1 MMPVP
6 GELKKEKKSM
16 KQKMLSEVL
25 KERFGTKVYKL
36 SLTSGCTCP
45 NRDGHIWMS
54 AEGDGIVLLTGGCT
68 FCSEGGSGEFAA
80 PLLPL
85 EDQIRLARQRVDA
98 KIPARIPMS
107 ERKYI
112 AYFQSF
118 SNTFAPLSRLQEAYA
133 EALAHPA
140 VSGLVI
146 GTRPDCVDAE
156 KLDYIAS
163 LGCARMEYGIE
174 SCRDE
179 TLLRVHRG
187 HDFACAERAVRETA
201 ARGIPVCGH
210 FILGL
215 PGETRETLLE
225 DVSRINALPLDSIK
239 FHQLQILK
247 GTPMA
252 EEFAARTDGFVRW
265 TLGAYIDFLVD
276 LLERLRPDIAVGR
289 LAASVPPRF
298 LAVPGWGV
306 RASDLHQ
313 LLERRL
319 LERDTWQG
327 KDYGSGHQ
335 SGRV

>member
-1 MMPVP
+1 
-6 GELKKEKKSM
+6 
-16 KQKMLSEVL
+16 
-25 KERFGTKVYKL
+25 
-36 SLTSGCTCP
+36 
-45 NRDGHIWMS
+45 
-54 AEGDGIVLLTGGCT
+54 
-68 FCSEGGSGEFAA
+68 
-80 PLLPL
+80 
-85 EDQIRLARQRVDA
+85 
-98 KIPARIPMS
+98 
-107 ERKYI
+107 
-112 AYFQSF
+112 
-118 SNTFAPLSRLQEAYA
+118 
-133 EALAHPA
+133 
-140 VSGLVI
+140 
-146 GTRPDCVDAE
+146 
-156 KLDYIAS
+156 
-163 LGCARMEYGIE
+163 MEYGIE

-187 HDFACAERAVRETA
+187 HNFACAERAVRETA

-225 DVSRINALPLDSIK
+225 DVSRINALPLDSVK

-247 GTPMA
+247 GTPIA
-252 EEFAARTDGFVRW
+252 EEFAARPDGFVRW
-265 TLGAYIDFLVD
+265 TLDAYIDLLVD
-276 LLERLRPDIAVGR
+276 ILERLRPDIAVSR

>member
-1 MMPVP
+1 MV
-6 GELKKEKKSM
+6 
-16 KQKMLSEVL
+16 VL
-25 KERFGTKVYKL
+25 KDTQGGRAAKEPGLKL
-36 SLTSGCTCP
+36 VVDAGFTCP
-45 NRDGHIWMS
+45 HGR
-54 AEGDGIVLLTGGCT
+54 CT
-68 FCSEGGSGEFAA
+68 FCDNAAFHPAYSSPEKSITQQLDEGIAFHAA
-80 PLLPL
+80 RGRTRGPYL
-85 EDQIRLARQRVDA
+85 
-98 KIPARIPMS
+98 
-107 ERKYI
+107 

-118 SNTFAPLSRLQEAYA
+118 SNTYAPLERLRKVYG

-140 VSGLVI
+140 ISGIVI

-187 HDFACAERAVRETA
+187 HTFACAEQAVRETA

-215 PGETRETLLE
+215 PGETRDTLLE
-225 DVSRINALPLDSIK
+225 DIPRINALPLDSVK

-252 EEFAARTDGFVRW
+252 AEFAAHPEDFVRW
-265 TLGAYIDFLVD
+265 TLDGYIDLLCD
-276 LLERLRPDIAVGR
+276 MLERLRPDIAVDR

-306 RASDLHQ
+306 KASEFSR

-319 LERDTWQG
+319 AERKG
-327 KDYGSGHQ
+327 NPK
-335 SGRV
+335 

>member
-1 MMPVP
+1 MERTGTRYLAAKVP
-6 GELKKEKKSM
+6 GLK
-16 KQKMLSEVL
+16 LVVDAG
-25 KERFGTKVYKL
+25 F
-36 SLTSGCTCP
+36 TCP
-45 NRDGHIWMS
+45 HGR
-54 AEGDGIVLLTGGCT
+54 CT
-68 FCSEGGSGEFAA
+68 FCDNAAFHPAYSAPQQSITQQIDEGIAFQAA
-80 PLLPL
+80 RGRPHGPYL
-85 EDQIRLARQRVDA
+85 
-98 KIPARIPMS
+98 
-107 ERKYI
+107 

-118 SNTFAPLSRLQEAYA
+118 SNTNAPIERLREVYL

-140 VSGLVI
+140 VSGIVI
-146 GTRPDCVDAE
+146 GTRPDCVDTE
-156 KLDYIAS
+156 KLDFIAS
-163 LGCARMEYGIE
+163 LRSARMEYGIE

-187 HDFACAERAVRETA
+187 HDFACAERAVRETS
-201 ARGIPVCGH
+201 ARGIPVCGP

-252 EEFAARTDGFVRW
+252 EEFAARPEEFVRW
-265 TLGAYIDFLVD
+265 TLDGYIDLLVD
-276 LLERLRPDIAVGR
+276 LLERLRPDIAVDR

-306 RASDLHQ
+306 RASELHR

-319 LERDTWQG
+319 RERDTWQG
-327 KDYGSGHQ
+327 KA
-335 SGRV
+335 V

>member
-1 MMPVP
+1 MERTGTRYLAAKVP
-6 GELKKEKKSM
+6 GLK
-16 KQKMLSEVL
+16 LVVDAG
-25 KERFGTKVYKL
+25 F
-36 SLTSGCTCP
+36 TCP
-45 NRDGHIWMS
+45 HGR
-54 AEGDGIVLLTGGCT
+54 CT
-68 FCSEGGSGEFAA
+68 FCDNAAFHPAYSAPQKSITRQIDEGIAFQAA
-80 PLLPL
+80 RGRPHGPYL
-85 EDQIRLARQRVDA
+85 
-98 KIPARIPMS
+98 
-107 ERKYI
+107 

-118 SNTFAPLSRLQEAYA
+118 SNTNAPIERLREVYL

-140 VSGLVI
+140 VSGIVI
-146 GTRPDCVDAE
+146 GTRPDCVDTE
-156 KLDYIAS
+156 KLDFIAS
-163 LGCARMEYGIE
+163 LRSARMEYGIE

-187 HDFACAERAVRETA
+187 HDFACAERAVRETS

-252 EEFAARTDGFVRW
+252 EEFAARPEEFVRW
-265 TLGAYIDFLVD
+265 TLDGYIDLLVD
-276 LLERLRPDIAVGR
+276 LLERLRPDIAVDR

-306 RASDLHQ
+306 RASELHR

-319 LERDTWQG
+319 RERDTWQG
-327 KDYGSGHQ
+327 KA
-335 SGRV
+335 V

>member
-1 MMPVP
+1 MERTGTRYLAAKVP
-6 GELKKEKKSM
+6 GLK
-16 KQKMLSEVL
+16 LVVDAG
-25 KERFGTKVYKL
+25 F
-36 SLTSGCTCP
+36 TCP
-45 NRDGHIWMS
+45 HGR
-54 AEGDGIVLLTGGCT
+54 CT
-68 FCSEGGSGEFAA
+68 FCDNAAFHPAYSAPQKSITQQIDEGIAFQAA
-80 PLLPL
+80 RGRPHGPYL
-85 EDQIRLARQRVDA
+85 
-98 KIPARIPMS
+98 
-107 ERKYI
+107 

-118 SNTFAPLSRLQEAYA
+118 SNTNAPIERLREVYL

-140 VSGLVI
+140 VSGIVI

-156 KLDYIAS
+156 KLDFIAS
-163 LGCARMEYGIE
+163 LGSARMEYGIE

-187 HDFACAERAVRETA
+187 HDFACAERAVRETS

-252 EEFAARTDGFVRW
+252 EEFAARPEEFVRW
-265 TLGAYIDFLVD
+265 TLDGYIDLLVD
-276 LLERLRPDIAVGR
+276 LLERLRPDIAVDR

-306 RASDLHQ
+306 RASELHR

-319 LERDTWQG
+319 RERDTWQG
-327 KDYGSGHQ
+327 KA
-335 SGRV
+335 V

>member
-1 MMPVP
+1 MVVLTDSIGGRAAKEP
-6 GELKKEKKSM
+6 GLK
-16 KQKMLSEVL
+16 LVVDAG
-25 KERFGTKVYKL
+25 F
-36 SLTSGCTCP
+36 TCP
-45 NRDGHIWMS
+45 HGR
-54 AEGDGIVLLTGGCT
+54 CT
-68 FCSEGGSGEFAA
+68 FCDNAAFHPAYSSSEKSITQQIDEGIAFHAA
-80 PLLPL
+80 RGRTRGPYL
-85 EDQIRLARQRVDA
+85 
-98 KIPARIPMS
+98 
-107 ERKYI
+107 

-118 SNTFAPLSRLQEAYA
+118 SNTNAPLDRLRVIYG

-140 VSGLVI
+140 VSGIVI

-156 KLDYIAS
+156 KLDYLAS

-187 HDFACAERAVRETA
+187 HTFACAEQAVQETA

-225 DVSRINALPLDSIK
+225 DIPRINALPLDSVK

-252 EEFAARTDGFVRW
+252 AEFAAHPEDFVRW
-265 TLGAYIDFLVD
+265 TPDEYIDLLCD
-276 LLERLRPDIAVGR
+276 ILERLRPDIAVGR

-298 LAVPGWGV
+298 LAVPGWGIK
-306 RASDLHQ
+306 ASEFSR
-313 LLERRL
+313 LLDRRL
-319 LERDTWQG
+319 AERAGNPEQYCADSQ
-327 KDYGSGHQ
+327 
-335 SGRV
+335 

>member
-1 MMPVP
+1 MEWDGKRYHAEKVP
-6 GELKKEKKSM
+6 GLKLVVDAGFS
-16 KQKMLSEVL
+16 
-25 KERFGTKVYKL
+25 
-36 SLTSGCTCP
+36 CP
-45 NRDGHIWMS
+45 HGR
-54 AEGDGIVLLTGGCT
+54 CT
-68 FCSEGGSGEFAA
+68 FCDNAAFHPSYSTSSKSITQQLDEGIAFHAA
-80 PLLPL
+80 RG
-85 EDQIRLARQRVDA
+85 RLHG
-98 KIPARIPMS
+98 P
-107 ERKYI
+107 YL

-118 SNTFAPLSRLQEAYA
+118 SNTFAPLERLREVYA
-133 EALAHPA
+133 EALAHPE
-140 VSGLVI
+140 VSGIVI
-146 GTRPDCVDAE
+146 GTRPDCVDTE

-201 ARGIPVCGH
+201 ARDIPVCGH

-252 EEFAARTDGFVRW
+252 EEFTARPEDFARW
-265 TLGAYIDFLVD
+265 TLDEYIDLLVD
-276 LLERLRPDIAVGR
+276 LLERLCPDIAVGR
-289 LAASVPPRF
+289 LAASVPPRY

-306 RASDLHQ
+306 RATELHR

-319 LERDTWQG
+319 LERDRWQG
-327 KDYGSGHQ
+327 KAYCNGHQ

>member
-1 MMPVP
+1 MIPIIPYLCGMEWNGKRYHAAKEP
-6 GELKKEKKSM
+6 GLK
-16 KQKMLSEVL
+16 LVL
-25 KERFGTKVYKL
+25 DAGF
-36 SLTSGCTCP
+36 SCP
-45 NRDGHIWMS
+45 GR
-54 AEGDGIVLLTGGCT
+54 CT
-68 FCSEGGSGEFAA
+68 FCDNAAFRPSYSTPSKSITQQLEEGIAFHAA
-80 PLLPL
+80 RGRTGGPYL
-85 EDQIRLARQRVDA
+85 
-98 KIPARIPMS
+98 
-107 ERKYI
+107 

-118 SNTFAPLSRLQEAYA
+118 SNTFAPLGRLREVYA

-179 TLLRVHRG
+179 TLRRVQRG
-187 HDFACAERAVRETA
+187 HGFACAEQAVRETA

-225 DVSRINALPLDSIK
+225 DVSRINALPLDSVK
-239 FHQLQILK
+239 FHQLQLLK

-252 EEFAARTDGFVRW
+252 GEFTARPEAFVRW
-265 TLGAYIDFLVD
+265 TLDGYIDLLVD
-276 LLERLRPDIAVGR
+276 ILERLRPGIAVGR

-306 RASDLHQ
+306 KAAEFS
-313 LLERRL
+313 RL
-319 LERDTWQG
+319 LDARMVGRDTWQG
-327 KDYGSGHQ
+327 RKA
-335 SGRV
+335 

>member
-1 MMPVP
+1 MVVLTNSQSRRAAKEP
-6 GELKKEKKSM
+6 GLK
-16 KQKMLSEVL
+16 LVVDAG
-25 KERFGTKVYKL
+25 F
-36 SLTSGCTCP
+36 TCP
-45 NRDGHIWMS
+45 HGR
-54 AEGDGIVLLTGGCT
+54 CT
-68 FCSEGGSGEFAA
+68 FCDNAAFHPAYSSSEKSITQQIDEGIAFHAA
-80 PLLPL
+80 RGRTRGPYL
-85 EDQIRLARQRVDA
+85 
-98 KIPARIPMS
+98 
-107 ERKYI
+107 

-118 SNTFAPLSRLQEAYA
+118 SNTNAPLERLRVIYE

-140 VSGLVI
+140 IFGIVI

-187 HDFACAERAVRETA
+187 HTFACAEQAVRETA

-225 DVSRINALPLDSIK
+225 DVARINALPLDSIK
-239 FHQLQILK
+239 FHQLQLLK
-247 GTPMA
+247 GTPMETEYA
-252 EEFAARTDGFVRW
+252 SRPEDFVRW
-265 TLGAYIDFLVD
+265 TLPEYMDLLAD
-276 LLERLRPDIAVGR
+276 LLERLRPTLAVGR

-306 RASDLHQ
+306 KAS
-313 LLERRL
+313 EFSRL
-319 LERDTWQG
+319 LDQRLVERDTWQG
-327 KDYGSGHQ
+327 KLYS
-335 SGRV
+335 R

>member
-1 MMPVP
+1 MIPIIPYLCGMEWNGKRYHAAKEP
-6 GELKKEKKSM
+6 GLK
-16 KQKMLSEVL
+16 LVL
-25 KERFGTKVYKL
+25 DAGF
-36 SLTSGCTCP
+36 SCP
-45 NRDGHIWMS
+45 GR
-54 AEGDGIVLLTGGCT
+54 CT
-68 FCSEGGSGEFAA
+68 FCDNAAFHPSYSTPSKSITQQLEEGIAFHAA
-80 PLLPL
+80 RGRTGGPYL
-85 EDQIRLARQRVDA
+85 
-98 KIPARIPMS
+98 
-107 ERKYI
+107 

-118 SNTFAPLSRLQEAYA
+118 SNTFAPLGRLREVYA

-179 TLLRVHRG
+179 TLRRVQRG
-187 HDFACAERAVRETA
+187 HGFACAEQAVRETA

-225 DVSRINALPLDSIK
+225 DVSRINALPLDSVK
-239 FHQLQILK
+239 FHQLQLLK

-252 EEFAARTDGFVRW
+252 GEFAARPEDFVRW
-265 TLGAYIDFLVD
+265 TLDGYIDLLVD
-276 LLERLRPDIAVGR
+276 ILERLRPGIAVGR

-306 RASDLHQ
+306 KAAEFS
-313 LLERRL
+313 RL
-319 LERDTWQG
+319 LDARMVGRDTWQG
-327 KDYGSGHQ
+327 KKA
-335 SGRV
+335 

>member
-1 MMPVP
+1 MERAGTSYFAAKEP
-6 GELKKEKKSM
+6 GLK
-16 KQKMLSEVL
+16 LVVDAG
-25 KERFGTKVYKL
+25 F
-36 SLTSGCTCP
+36 TCP
-45 NRDGHIWMS
+45 HGR
-54 AEGDGIVLLTGGCT
+54 CT
-68 FCSEGGSGEFAA
+68 FCDNAAFHPAYSSPQKSISE
-80 PLLPL
+80 
-85 EDQIRLARQRVDA
+85 QIDEGIAFHTARGRSHG
-98 KIPARIPMS
+98 P
-107 ERKYI
+107 YL

-118 SNTFAPLSRLQEAYA
+118 SNTFAPLERLREVYA

-140 VSGLVI
+140 VSGIVI
-146 GTRPDCVDAE
+146 GTRPDCVDAD

-201 ARGIPVCGH
+201 ARGIPICGH

-225 DVSRINALPLDSIK
+225 DVSRINPLPLDSVK

-252 EEFAARTDGFVRW
+252 EEFAAQPEDFVRW
-265 TLGAYIDFLVD
+265 TLDGYIDLLVD

-306 RASDLHQ
+306 RASELHR

-319 LERDTWQG
+319 RERDSWQG
-327 KDYGSGHQ
+327 KTYCSGHQ
-335 SGRV
+335 SGLE